1 MKCPALPSLTTGDM
15 QYIVPKFFLGFFS
28 RKEKKIQFSV
38 WQSEKDLWVTRAAW
52 LQDSW
57 STYSQIKKKGARLL
71 CFSLTNTHF
80 VISSLTCLWEERPS
94 SFQAKQERQENKKRL
109 PICMLRIKG
118 DTRPNASVTLLM

>member
-28 RKEKKIQFSV
+28 RKEKNRYNS
-38 WQSEKDLWVTRAAW
+38 QSDKVKKTSGSQGQLDYRIPEVLT
-52 LQDSW
+52 
-57 STYSQIKKKGARLL
+57 QIKKKGARLL
-71 CFSLTNTHF
+71 CFSLTNAHF

-118 DTRPNASVTLLM
+118 DTQPNASVTLLM